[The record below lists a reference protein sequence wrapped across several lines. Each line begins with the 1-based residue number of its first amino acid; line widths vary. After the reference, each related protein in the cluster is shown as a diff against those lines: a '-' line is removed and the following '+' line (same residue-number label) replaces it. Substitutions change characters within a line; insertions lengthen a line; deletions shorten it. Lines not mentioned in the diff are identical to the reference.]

1 MKDILTILR
10 IQSDT
15 VDFASVRIS
24 LLAPERILSV
34 SYGEVKKPETINYRT
49 FKAEKDGLFCAKT
62 FGPTRN
68 YECLCGKYKKLKH
81 RGVVCEKCGV
91 EVTLSKVRRSRMGHI
106 ILGTP
111 VAHIWF
117 LKSLPSKISMVLN
130 LSLKNVERILYFE
143 DYIVAES
150 GMSLLESAQVMRE
163 EEYLRSLKDYGDEFN
178 TLTGGE
184 AVYTMLANVDLE
196 FELDSIRTELIRTR
210 SETKFKKL
218 LRRLKIV
225 EAFVKS
231 NNKPEWMMLTVLP
244 VLPPDLRP
252 LVPLEGGRFAS
263 SDLND
268 LYRRVINR
276 NNRLKKLLDLNA
288 PDIIVRNEK
297 RMLQEAVDALLDNN
311 RKGRPIN
318 GSNRRPL
325 KSLADMIKGKYGRFR
340 QNLLGKRVDYSGRS
354 IIVVGPNLKMGQ
366 CGIPKKLALELF
378 KPFIFAEMQKMNIST
393 TIKKSK
399 KLIEKET
406 DDVWKILEKVVH
418 QHPVLLNRAPTLHRL
433 GIQAFDIVLID
444 SKAIQLHPL
453 VCSAFNA
460 DFDGDQMAIHVPLT
474 VESQLESNIL
484 IMSKN
489 NILSPASGD
498 PVIVPSQDII
508 LGLYYLS
515 KIKHN
520 PETYKNLFFKDFS
533 DVEKAYEISLIGLH
547 DFINV
552 KFNNVLLLTTFGRLL
567 LRRVIPL
574 GIDFNVDRII
584 TKKDISHLIYT
595 CYLELGSE
603 ETINLADK
611 LKDLGFYYAMRSGAS
626 IGIDDID
633 IPKEKY
639 RIVKS
644 SSESVKRIEEQYGFG
659 LITKEERYN
668 RIIDLWSRT
677 TETVSKELMR
687 SMAMKR
693 EILVNGHVYIEDSFN
708 PVYMMAESGA
718 RGSTAQIRQ
727 LAGMRGLMAKP
738 DGSIIETPITAN
750 FKEGLNILQYFISAH
765 GARKGLADTALK
777 TANSGYLTRRL
788 VDVAQD
794 VVVVTNDCGSDES
807 LRIVSIIDG
816 GNIIEP
822 LSRRVYGR
830 ILYDDVLDNN
840 NDILIKK
847 GTLLTRDYINIL
859 DKFKVESVN
868 VRSVIKCKIEKG
880 VCIQCYGMDLSST
893 RLVNIG
899 EAVGI
904 IAAQSIGEPGTQL
917 TMRTFHV
924 GGAASKS
931 NINSCI
937 QINSGGLIKFKNVK
951 IVRHFKSRK
960 LMVVSRSGRVNVL
973 DDNGKEKESHKIP
986 YGAIISVSDNT
997 LVGDGDIIA
1006 QWDPHNYPVIS
1017 EIDGFIKYMN
1027 LIEGFTIKR
1036 EFDKITGLTNLKVI
1050 DNNKDKEFNDNTR
1063 PCIKIVN
1070 NLDDED
1076 DDIVVNSDEE
1086 KSMNYF
1092 LSPGTV
1098 INVRH
1103 GEKINKGDIIA
1114 KIPRET
1120 SKTKD
1125 ITGGLPRV
1133 ADIFEAR
1140 KPESPAVLANATGK
1154 IVFGKEIKGK
1164 RFVFIE
1170 DDMQQKHELNLPK
1183 WKAPNIFENEYIS
1196 KGETIIE
1203 GEYNL
1208 NDILDVLG
1216 VDALIEHMKRNVQ
1229 DIYRMQGVNINEK
1242 HIEVIVRQMLKKAM
1256 VLDPGDSTLVVQDIL
1271 SISHLKKLNLELEL
1285 HNKKPVVFKRILLG
1299 ITKSALSTES
1309 FISSASFQET
1319 TKILTEAA
1327 ISEKRDTLLG
1337 LKENVIVGKLIPAG
1351 TGFFRK

>member
-1 MKDILTILR
+1 
-10 IQSDT
+10 
-15 VDFASVRIS
+15 
-24 LLAPERILSV
+24 
-34 SYGEVKKPETINYRT
+34 
-49 FKAEKDGLFCAKT
+49 
-62 FGPTRN
+62 
-68 YECLCGKYKKLKH
+68 
-81 RGVVCEKCGV
+81 
-91 EVTLSKVRRSRMGHI
+91 
-106 ILGTP
+106 
-111 VAHIWF
+111 
-117 LKSLPSKISMVLN
+117 
-130 LSLKNVERILYFE
+130 
-143 DYIVAES
+143 
-150 GMSLLESAQVMRE
+150 
-163 EEYLRSLKDYGDEFN
+163 
-178 TLTGGE
+178 
-184 AVYTMLANVDLE
+184 
-196 FELDSIRTELIRTR
+196 
-210 SETKFKKL
+210 
-218 LRRLKIV
+218 
-225 EAFVKS
+225 
-231 NNKPEWMMLTVLP
+231 
-244 VLPPDLRP
+244 
-252 LVPLEGGRFAS
+252 
-263 SDLND
+263 
-268 LYRRVINR
+268 
-276 NNRLKKLLDLNA
+276 
-288 PDIIVRNEK
+288 
-297 RMLQEAVDALLDNN
+297 
-311 RKGRPIN
+311 
-318 GSNRRPL
+318 
-325 KSLADMIKGKYGRFR
+325 
-340 QNLLGKRVDYSGRS
+340 
-354 IIVVGPNLKMGQ
+354 
-366 CGIPKKLALELF
+366 
-378 KPFIFAEMQKMNIST
+378 
-393 TIKKSK
+393 
-399 KLIEKET
+399 
-406 DDVWKILEKVVH
+406 
-418 QHPVLLNRAPTLHRL
+418 
-433 GIQAFDIVLID
+433 
-444 SKAIQLHPL
+444 
-453 VCSAFNA
+453 
-460 DFDGDQMAIHVPLT
+460 
-474 VESQLESNIL
+474 
-484 IMSKN
+484 
-489 NILSPASGD
+489 
-498 PVIVPSQDII
+498 
-508 LGLYYLS
+508 
-515 KIKHN
+515 
-520 PETYKNLFFKDFS
+520 
-533 DVEKAYEISLIGLH
+533 
-547 DFINV
+547 
-552 KFNNVLLLTTFGRLL
+552 
-567 LRRVIPL
+567 
-574 GIDFNVDRII
+574 
-584 TKKDISHLIYT
+584 
-595 CYLELGSE
+595 
-603 ETINLADK
+603 
-611 LKDLGFYYAMRSGAS
+611 
-626 IGIDDID
+626 
-633 IPKEKY
+633 
-639 RIVKS
+639 
-644 SSESVKRIEEQYGFG
+644 
-659 LITKEERYN
+659 
-668 RIIDLWSRT
+668 
-677 TETVSKELMR
+677 
-687 SMAMKR
+687 MAMKK
-693 EILVNGHVYIEDSFN
+693 EVLVNGHVYIEDSFN

-847 GTLLTRDYINIL
+847 GTLLTRDYIDIL

-937 QINSGGLIKFKNVK
+937 QINSGGLIRFKNVK

-960 LMVVSRSGRVNVL
+960 LMVVSRSGRVNIL

-997 LVGDGDIIA
+997 SVGDGDIIA

-1271 SISHLKKLNLELEL
+1271 SISYLKKLNLELEL